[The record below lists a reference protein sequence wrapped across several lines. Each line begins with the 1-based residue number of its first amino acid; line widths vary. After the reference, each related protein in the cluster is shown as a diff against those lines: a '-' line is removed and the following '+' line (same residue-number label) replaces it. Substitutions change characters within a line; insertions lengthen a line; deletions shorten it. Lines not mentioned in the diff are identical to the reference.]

1 MAGISSRSNAAI
13 TRSYRSFRCRER
25 RSGDIGDAYE
35 QFLSERKER
44 PTDTVIAQMFSGFFC
59 IVSRE
64 FVVERGR

>member
-1 MAGISSRSNAAI
+1 VE
-13 TRSYRSFRCRER
+13 TEET
-25 RSGDIGDAYE
+25 AYE

-44 PTDTVIAQMFSGFFC
+44 PTDTVIAQMFSGFYG